1 MNSATKFLCVKTSS
15 FKVVGEPFPYLTVY
29 KYIGGDVP
37 FHVKFALKVTHPLW
51 KASTSTD
58 ICFSRL
64 NRKS

>member
-37 FHVKFALKVTHPLW
+37 FHVKFALKVTHPL
-51 KASTSTD
+51 
-58 ICFSRL
+58 
-64 NRKS
+64 